1 MSLREHAIV
10 LRCVANTLIG
20 QSEDAEVSVD
30 KAGRE
35 LLCELG
41 VALDLAASRLE
52 QIDRDQVVG
61 HACTI
66 DHRALS
72 AAKCPACGAPRG

>member
-10 LRCVANTLIG
+10 LRCLADALRGEGENGTDRPAT
-20 QSEDAEVSVD
+20 SEVLCLMAE
-30 KAGRE
+30 AH
-35 LLCELG
+35 LH
-41 VALDLAASRLE
+41 AADRLE